1 MAADTVTAMSHSLP
15 SLLDTLTNSLSGAL
29 SSLPKS
35 TSDIDADEAAP
46 ATIVP
51 PPDGIS
57 LLNTKSELLLA
68 YLQNLVFLIVLQ
80 LRNLQDGASNNAKSD
95 GSSLQ
100 TEVVK
105 KLAELRIYLERGV
118 RPLEGRLKYQVDKVL
133 KAAEDAERAQLRAN
147 ANSKKN
153 GKKNDASSN
162 RKSEASGTDSDGIS
176 ESGSDEVESDDE
188 GSEQAIDDLA
198 YRPNLA
204 AFSRPS
210 QADDESKPS
219 ASKPSKDGIYR
230 PPKIKPT
237 ALPPPPAEREPR
249 RPMKSNVLDEF
260 VNAEMT
266 SAPIAQPSVGSTIQQ
281 GGRRMISQQQREK
294 DAERRAYEESNFTRL
309 PSLSKKEAAKNKRG
323 RESGYGGEDWKG
335 LGEGADRIGR
345 LTRKTKGSSDI
356 LEKSRKRRATED
368 GPRADGAGIGSN
380 FEKRRKKIESW
391 KR

>member
-1 MAADTVTAMSHSLP
+1 MAADTKSAMSNSLP
-15 SLLDTLTNSLSGAL
+15 ALLDTLTNSLSSAV

-35 TSDIDADEAAP
+35 SSDTVADDAAAP
-46 ATIVP
+46 ATILP
-51 PPDGIS
+51 PPEGIS
-57 LLNTKSELLLA
+57 LLNTKSELLLS

-80 LRNLQDGASNNAKSD
+80 LRHLQDKDA
-95 GSSLQ
+95 GSSKSNDSPLQ

-133 KAAEDAERAQLRAN
+133 KAADDAERAQIRAK
-147 ANSKKN
+147 AN
-153 GKKNDASSN
+153 GKKKDGSSS
-162 RKSEASGTDSDGIS
+162 RKSEAAGDGSDISG
-176 ESGSDEVESDDE
+176 SGSDESESDD
-188 GSEQAIDDLA
+188 GSEQAVDDLA

-210 QADDESKPS
+210 QAEDELKSSTSKPTG
-219 ASKPSKDGIYR
+219 DGIYR

-237 ALPPPPAEREPR
+237 ALPPPPSEREAR
-249 RPMKSNVLDEF
+249 RPVKSNVIDEF
-260 VNAEMT
+260 VSAEMS
-266 SAPIAQPSVGSTIQQ
+266 SAPMAQPSIGSTIQQ

-294 DAERRAYEESNFTRL
+294 DAERRNYEENNFVRL
-309 PSLSKKEAAKNKRG
+309 PKLSKKEAAKKGRG

-345 LTRKTKGSSDI
+345 LTRKTKSSSDI
-356 LEKSRKRRATED
+356 LDRSRKRATED
-368 GPRADGAGIGSN
+368 GPRGDGDGIGAS
-380 FEKRRKKIESW
+380 FEKRRKKIETW

>member
-1 MAADTVTAMSHSLP
+1 MAADTHSLP
-15 SLLDTLTNSLSGAL
+15 ALLDTLANSLSSAV

-35 TSDIDADEAAP
+35 SSDTDTADASQ
-46 ATIVP
+46 ATVLP

-57 LLNTKSELLLA
+57 LLNTKSELLLS

-80 LRNLQDGASNNAKSD
+80 LRNLQDGGSEGTKSD
-95 GSSLQ
+95 GSSVQ

-105 KLAELRIYLERGV
+105 KLTELRIYLEKGV

-133 KAAEDAERAQLRAN
+133 RAADDAERAQLRA
-147 ANSKKN
+147 KTN
-153 GKKNDASSN
+153 GKKNDKSSS
-162 RKSEASGTDSDGIS
+162 RKHKAAGSDSDDIS
-176 ESGSDEVESDDE
+176 ASESDESGSDDD
-188 GSEQAIDDLA
+188 SEQGVDDLA

-210 QADDESKPS
+210 QDKDERKSS
-219 ASKPSKDGIYR
+219 AAKTSGDGIYR

-237 ALPPPPAEREPR
+237 ALPPPPAQREER
-249 RPMKSNVLDEF
+249 RPAKSSAIDEF
-260 VNAEMT
+260 VNSEMS
-266 SAPIAQPSVGSTIQQ
+266 SAPVAQPSIGSTIQQ

-294 DAERRAYEESNFTRL
+294 DAERRTYEENNFVRL
-309 PSLSKKEAAKNKRG
+309 PKLSKKEAAKNKGSRD
-323 RESGYGGEDWKG
+323 SGYGGEDWRG

-356 LEKSRKRRATED
+356 LDRSRKRRATED
-368 GPRADGAGIGSN
+368 GPRGDGGGIGAN

>member
-1 MAADTVTAMSHSLP
+1 MAADTRSAVSHSLP
-15 SLLDTLTNSLSGAL
+15 SLLDTLTNSLSSAV

-35 TSDIDADEAAP
+35 SSDTDADDAAAP
-46 ATIVP
+46 ATILP

-57 LLNTKSELLLA
+57 LLNTKSELLLS

-80 LRNLQDGASNNAKSD
+80 LRHLQDKDSDSSKSD
-95 GSSLQ
+95 DSSLQ

-133 KAAEDAERAQLRAN
+133 KAADDAERAQIRAK
-147 ANSKKN
+147 AN
-153 GKKNDASSN
+153 GKKKDKPSS
-162 RKSEASGTDSDGIS
+162 RKSEAAGDDSDDIS
-176 ESGSDEVESDDE
+176 GSGSDESGSDD
-188 GSEQAIDDLA
+188 GSEQEVDDLA

-210 QADDESKPS
+210 QTEDEPTSS
-219 ASKPSKDGIYR
+219 TSKPSKDGIYR

-237 ALPPPPAEREPR
+237 ALPPPPAEREAR
-249 RPMKSNVLDEF
+249 RPTKSNVIDEY
-260 VNAEMT
+260 VNAEMS
-266 SAPIAQPSVGSTIQQ
+266 SAPMAQPSIGSTIQQ

-294 DAERRAYEESNFTRL
+294 DAERRTYEENNFVRL
-309 PSLSKKEAAKNKRG
+309 PKVSKKEAAKNGRG
-323 RESGYGGEDWKG
+323 REGGYGGEDWKG

-345 LTRKTKGSSDI
+345 LTRKTKGSSD
-356 LEKSRKRRATED
+356 LLDRSRKRRATED
-368 GPRADGAGIGSN
+368 GPRGDGGGIGAN